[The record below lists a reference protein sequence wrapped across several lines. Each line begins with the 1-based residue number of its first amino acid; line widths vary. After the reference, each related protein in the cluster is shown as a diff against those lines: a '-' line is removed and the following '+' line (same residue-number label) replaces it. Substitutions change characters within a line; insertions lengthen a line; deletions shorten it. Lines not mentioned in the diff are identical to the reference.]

1 MAQQTINNGDT
12 GLVART
18 GINSNFTE
26 LYGLASIPQYFI
38 TESGATQ
45 TRMGTRDDQG
55 VMDITDTPLGFAGVE
70 GVDWHNVFKQ
80 S

>member
-1 MAQQTINNGDT
+1 MAQQTYNNGDS
-12 GLVART
+12 GLAVRT
-18 GINSNFTE
+18 VIDANFTE

-38 TESGATQ
+38 TESGVTQ
-45 TRMGTRDDQG
+45 TRFGTRGDQG
-55 VMDITDTPLGFAGVE
+55 VIDITDTPLGFAGVE